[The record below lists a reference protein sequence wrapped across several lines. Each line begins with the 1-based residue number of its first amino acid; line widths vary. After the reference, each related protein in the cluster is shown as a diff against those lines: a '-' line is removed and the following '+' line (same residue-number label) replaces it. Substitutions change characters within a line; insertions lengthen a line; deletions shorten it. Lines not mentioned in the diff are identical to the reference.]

1 MLRSP
6 WPQRIGDA
14 LFERAVMTLIAISAF
29 VPYFIINR
37 VTLDWPARD
46 LGGPVDALIP
56 FNPAWQLVYFSIFF
70 YLFVLIAYIRDAELF
85 RSVVFSFCSIQFAC
99 YAVFLLFPVGIQRPA
114 DLDPRGSF
122 LEWGT
127 ALNYAIDQPR
137 NLFPSLHLGTAFMAA
152 LLLLRLQPR
161 AGRWGLAWATLIGY
175 STMATRQHYFADV
188 IAGIMVAIAADRWI
202 LAPSVARLQ
211 GRPLL
216 NPACYAWATV
226 ALYPVTLLL
235 LYLAWRQGWQPF

>member
-6 WPQRIGDA
+6 WPQRISDA
-14 LFERAVMTLIAISAF
+14 LFERAVMTLVAISAF
-29 VPYFIINR
+29 IPYFVINR
-37 VTLDWPARD
+37 ITLEWPARD
-46 LGGPVDALIP
+46 LSGPVDALIP

-85 RSVVFSFCSIQFAC
+85 RSVVLAFSSIQFAC

-114 DLDPRGSF
+114 DLDLGRF

-137 NLFPSLHLGTAFMAA
+137 NLFPSLHLGSAFMAA

-161 AGRWGLAWATLIGY
+161 VGRWGLAWAALIGY
-175 STMATRQHYFADV
+175 STMATRQHHFADV
-188 IAGIMVAIAADRWI
+188 VAGIVVAIAADRLI
-202 LAPSVARLQ
+202 LAPSVIRLQ
-211 GRPLL
+211 ERPLL
-216 NPACYAWATV
+216 NPPHYALAAI
-226 ALYPVTLLL
+226 ALYPLTLMA
-235 LYLAWRQGWQPF
+235 LYVAWRHGWQPF